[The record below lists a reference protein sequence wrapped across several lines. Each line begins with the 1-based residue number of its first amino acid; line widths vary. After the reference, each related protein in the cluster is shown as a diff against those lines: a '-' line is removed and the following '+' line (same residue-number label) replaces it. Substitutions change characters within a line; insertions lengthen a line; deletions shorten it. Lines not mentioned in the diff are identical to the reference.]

1 MADRRH
7 KENGRKAGPPSHNQ
21 QSDRARHGRGGGE
34 RQQSEGRSG
43 GRQKPAGR
51 GNTRDMAD
59 RRGGQAPARAAARG
73 SNGTSQ
79 ANRSASAA
87 GSGQGNPRPAKQ
99 PGAVAGSSAGVLPM
113 AGRRKGDW
121 YEIRLPE
128 QYGSAPAA
136 AMLRF
141 LPLPP
146 KLAGKLLQD
155 NGIQKSGNLLK
166 LRLFPRERPGME
178 PDWHEL
184 NILFEDDFMLIVNK
198 PVGMEVHPSA
208 HGQKGT
214 LANAVAAYFEMTG
227 KACKVRPVHRLDKD
241 TTGPVVFAKN
251 EAASV
256 ILEKSLKDKKIDRLY
271 IALAEGRINPPK
283 GVINAPIGQDRLHS
297 TRRRVSE
304 TGEPAVTH
312 YEVTDRLVDHSLVRL
327 RLETG
332 RTHQIR
338 VHLAHIGH
346 PVAGDGMYGGKRT
359 YISRQALH
367 GEKLVCFHPWSGEK
381 IHVTAPLPEDMLQA
395 VEALRKGKDR

>member
-1 MADRRH
+1 MANKRNTESGRRS
-7 KENGRKAGPPSHNQ
+7 GSPSHKQ
-21 QSDRARHGRGGGE
+21 QADKPRARRGAE
-34 RQQSEGRSG
+34 RHQSEGRG
-43 GRQKPAGR
+43 ARHKTTAR
-51 GNTRDMAD
+51 GDAYAQTD
-59 RRGGQAPARAAARG
+59 RRGRQEVPGAARG
-73 SNGTSQ
+73 RNAEAGHDGRRGPAPT
-79 ANRSASAA
+79 AAA
-87 GSGQGNPRPAKQ
+87 GQGAPRQRRPQ
-99 PGAVAGSSAGVLPM
+99 TQTGGGAGPLPL

-128 QYGSAPAA
+128 QYGAAPAS

-146 KLAGKLLQD
+146 KLASKLLQE
-155 NGIQKSGNLLK
+155 NGVQKSGNLLK
-166 LRLFPRERPGME
+166 LRLFPKERLGME
-178 PDWHEL
+178 ADWHDL

-251 EAASV
+251 EVASV
-256 ILEKSLKDKKIDRLY
+256 ILERSLKDKHIDRLY
-271 IALAEGRINPPK
+271 VAIAEGRFSQMK
-283 GVINAPIGQDRLHS
+283 GTIDAPIGQDRLHS

-312 YEVTDRLVDHSLVRL
+312 YEVAERLGGHTLVRL
-327 RLETG
+327 RLATG

-346 PVAGDGMYGGKRT
+346 PIAGDGMYGGKRT

-367 GEKLVCFHPWSGEK
+367 GEKLVCYHPWTGDK
-381 IHVTAPLPEDMLQA
+381 IHVSAPIPEDMMQA
-395 VEALRKGKDR
+395 LAALRKK